1 MWNARGT
8 VRHGLKVSMGSSWVE
23 SVSAIQ
29 GYAAGVVHA
38 QGGTRPGC
46 YTRRVVR
53 GRGATRAGCYAA
65 GVPHAQCATRPGC
78 YTRGVLRGR
87 GATRAGCYA
96 AGVVPAPRPPDFNVE
111 VSLLYFGVSGAY
123 LLARKRGGNTVVGSL
138 KGYTRVGSF
147 KEGPTRSSGASKTTR
162 TLQC

>member
-8 VRHGLKVSMGSSWVE
+8 VRHGLKVSMGSSWVQ

-46 YTRRVVR
+46 YPRRV
-53 GRGATRAGCYAA
+53 
-65 GVPHAQCATRPGC
+65 
-78 YTRGVLRGR
+78 LRSR

-111 VSLLYFGVSGAY
+111 MSLLYFGVSGAS
-123 LLARKRGGNTVVGSL
+123 LLACKRGGNTVVGSL

-147 KEGPTRSSGASKTTR
+147 KRQHARKLQRQRGRVRSQRVGIWRAQHVGSVRSG
-162 TLQC
+162 QGQH